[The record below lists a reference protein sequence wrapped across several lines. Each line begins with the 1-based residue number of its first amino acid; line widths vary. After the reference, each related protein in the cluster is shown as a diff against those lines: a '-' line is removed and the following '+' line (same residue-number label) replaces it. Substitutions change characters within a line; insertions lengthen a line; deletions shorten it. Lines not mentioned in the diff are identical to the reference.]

1 LCRNS
6 KRAEQS
12 RGYTNERNRRK
23 NPGDSDPGSHKEG
36 RDQSDRQSP
45 DINVLDLIDAL
56 ERDAEVE
63 HVPLCREEEGIGIC
77 AGARLVGKKPAL
89 IMQNAGLLNSCN
101 GIVTTGIQLELP
113 MLLIVYYAGDIGDRG
128 FARVGTA
135 TIPVLEALGVR
146 HYVLRNVE
154 EIEWTFKNA
163 WILAEDSSR
172 PVAVLLTKDVLGK
185 R

>member
-1 LCRNS
+1 MNEIDT
-6 KRAEQS
+6 KTRATAILAAIKKAGINLIAS
-12 RGYTNERNRRK
+12 L
-23 NPGDSDPGSHKEG
+23 
-36 RDQSDRQSP
+36 P

>member
-1 LCRNS
+1 MS
-6 KRAEQS
+6 ETDAKTRAAAILAAMKKAGIDLVAS
-12 RGYTNERNRRK
+12 L
-23 NPGDSDPGSHKEG
+23 
-36 RDQSDRQSP
+36 P
-45 DINVLDLIDAL
+45 DINCLDLIDAL
-56 ERDAEVE
+56 ERDSEIE

-77 AGARLVGKKPAL
+77 AGARLVGRKPAL
-89 IMQNAGLLNSCN
+89 LMQNAGLLNSCN

-135 TIPVLEALGVR
+135 TIPVLDALGVR
-146 HYVLRNVE
+146 HYLLRNPE
-154 EIEWTFKNA
+154 EIDWNFKNA

>member
-1 LCRNS
+1 MNEIDAQT
-6 KRAEQS
+6 RATAILAAIKKAGINLIAS
-12 RGYTNERNRRK
+12 L
-23 NPGDSDPGSHKEG
+23 
-36 RDQSDRQSP
+36 P

-77 AGARLVGKKPAL
+77 AGARLVGRKPAL

-135 TIPVLEALGVR
+135 TIPVLEALDVR

-163 WILAEDSSR
+163 WVLAEDSSR

>member
-1 LCRNS
+1 MSETDAKTGATAILAAMKQAGIDLVAS
-6 KRAEQS
+6 L
-12 RGYTNERNRRK
+12 
-23 NPGDSDPGSHKEG
+23 
-36 RDQSDRQSP
+36 P
-45 DINVLDLIDAL
+45 DINCLDLIDLL
-56 ERDAEVE
+56 ERDTEVE

-77 AGARLVGKKPAL
+77 AGARLVGRKPAL
-89 IMQNAGLLNSCN
+89 LMQNAGLLNSCN

-135 TIPVLEALGVR
+135 TIPVLDALGVR
-146 HYVLRNVE
+146 HYLLRNPE
-154 EIEWTFKNA
+154 ETHWTFKNA

>member
-1 LCRNS
+1 MTEMDA
-6 KRAEQS
+6 KARAQALL
-12 RGYTNERNRRK
+12 
-23 NPGDSDPGSHKEG
+23 EG
-36 RDQSDRQSP
+36 IKKAGINLIASLP
-45 DINVLDLIDAL
+45 DINCLDLINAL
-56 ERDAEVE
+56 ERDTELI

-89 IMQNAGLLNSCN
+89 LMQNAGLLNSCN
-101 GIVTTGIQLELP
+101 GIVTTAIQLELSI
-113 MLLIVYYAGDIGDRG
+113 LLLVYYAGDIGDKG

-135 TIPVLEALGVR
+135 TIPVLDALGVR
-146 HYVLRNVE
+146 HYLLRDAE
-154 EIEWTFKNA
+154 EIDWTLKNA

>member
-1 LCRNS
+1 MS
-6 KRAEQS
+6 ETDVKKRATDILAAIKKAGIDFVAS
-12 RGYTNERNRRK
+12 L
-23 NPGDSDPGSHKEG
+23 
-36 RDQSDRQSP
+36 P
-45 DINVLDLIDAL
+45 DINCLDLINAL
-56 ERDAEVE
+56 ERDSEIE

-77 AGARLVGKKPAL
+77 AGARLVGRKPAL
-89 IMQNAGLLNSCN
+89 LIQNAGLLNSCN
-101 GIVTTGIQLELP
+101 GIVTTGLQLELP
-113 MLLIVYYAGDIGDRG
+113 ILLIVYYAGDIGDRG

-135 TIPVLEALGVR
+135 TVPVLEALGVR
-146 HYVLRNVE
+146 HYLLRDAE

>member
-1 LCRNS
+1 M
-6 KRAEQS
+6 
-12 RGYTNERNRRK
+12 
-23 NPGDSDPGSHKEG
+23 
-36 RDQSDRQSP
+36 
-45 DINVLDLIDAL
+45 
-56 ERDAEVE
+56 
-63 HVPLCREEEGIGIC
+63 
-77 AGARLVGKKPAL
+77 

-135 TIPVLEALGVR
+135 TMPVLEALGVR
-146 HYVLRNVE
+146 HYLLRNPE

-163 WILAEDSSR
+163 WILAEDSNR

-185 R
+185 RS

>member
-1 LCRNS
+1 MS
-6 KRAEQS
+6 ETDAKKRATDILAAIKKAGIDFVAS
-12 RGYTNERNRRK
+12 L
-23 NPGDSDPGSHKEG
+23 
-36 RDQSDRQSP
+36 P
-45 DINVLDLIDAL
+45 DINCLDLINAL
-56 ERDAEVE
+56 ERDSEIE

-77 AGARLVGKKPAL
+77 AGARLVGRKPVLL
-89 IMQNAGLLNSCN
+89 IQNAGLLNSCN
-101 GIVTTGIQLELP
+101 GIVTTGLQLELP
-113 MLLIVYYAGDIGDRG
+113 ILLIVYYAGDIGDRG

-135 TIPVLEALGVR
+135 TVPVLEALGVR
-146 HYVLRNVE
+146 HYLLRDAE

>member
-1 LCRNS
+1 MNEMDA
-6 KRAEQS
+6 KTRA
-12 RGYTNERNRRK
+12 TAIL
-23 NPGDSDPGSHKEG
+23 EG
-36 RDQSDRQSP
+36 IKKAGIDLIASLP
-45 DINVLDLIDAL
+45 DINCLDLIDAL
-56 ERDAEVE
+56 ERDAEIE

-77 AGARLVGKKPAL
+77 AGARLVGKKPAF

-146 HYVLRNVE
+146 HYVLRNAE
-154 EIEWTFKNA
+154 EIDWTFKNA